1 MMYIERLR
9 DVMIVSITL
18 HYIDRSE
25 LQYNVD
31 LLIGFVR
38 MIYTETW
45 IPAHLKPQRG
55 KAFLVSVDDTSPH
68 DSGACIQTSCVLKNH
83 PRVHCT
89 KDATSP

>member
-1 MMYIERLR
+1 LQFFSSVSLQTDDWMIACLLATQSGMMYIERLQ

-25 LQYNVD
+25 LQYNID

-45 IPAHLKPQRG
+45 IPAHLKPQRE
-55 KAFLVSVDDTSPH
+55 KHS
-68 DSGACIQTSCVLKNH
+68 
-83 PRVHCT
+83 
-89 KDATSP
+89 

>member
-1 MMYIERLR
+1 MMYIERLQ

-25 LQYNVD
+25 LQYNID

-45 IPAHLKPQRG
+45 IPAHLKPQRE
-55 KAFLVSVDDTSPH
+55 KHS
-68 DSGACIQTSCVLKNH
+68 
-83 PRVHCT
+83 
-89 KDATSP
+89 